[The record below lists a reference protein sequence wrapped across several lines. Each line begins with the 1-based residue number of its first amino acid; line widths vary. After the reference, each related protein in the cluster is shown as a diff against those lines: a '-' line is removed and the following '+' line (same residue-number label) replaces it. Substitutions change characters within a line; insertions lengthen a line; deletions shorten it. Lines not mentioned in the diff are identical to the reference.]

1 MGGNTQNQWA
11 GGKNCVQRE
20 RYSCVHAIIVTQSAR
35 LVGWG
40 LTALSAQ
47 IGHIVP
53 QRKSKFVKDV
63 YL

>member
-1 MGGNTQNQWA
+1 MVPLQQMKNGKVVIMGYGWL
-11 GGKNCVQRE
+11 
-20 RYSCVHAIIVTQSAR
+20 R

-47 IGHIVP
+47 KQCH
-53 QRKSKFVKDV
+53 KKLKFVKDV